1 MRCPSGEHLLM
12 YVLDTNVVSDPRAER
27 DALIA
32 ATAREHGMTMVTR
45 NTSDIEKTGV
55 ALLDP

>member
-1 MRCPSGEHLLM
+1 M